1 MSTQYY
7 VVCEFLICNTD
18 LYALLNL
25 TKNLLNLSTAIQSC
39 NLYFQWNFS
48 THSLIFVGMLCFYCY
63 FVKLSHTKSQ
73 VKCKSVVMPQKLN
86 QIKTIH
92 WQISLIILTF
102 FPCIILLFS
111 NQKQLAN
118 CFKLIAGEMLDD
130 YNAPGITLHHVI
142 GPKMFCVSLTSTCFE
157 LD

>member
-1 MSTQYY
+1 MFPYLAMIIHEHMFEGWMSTQYY

-39 NLYFQWNFS
+39 KLYFQWNFS
-48 THSLIFVGMLCFYCY
+48 THSLIFVDMLCFYCY

-92 WQISLIILTF
+92 WQISLIILNQECPKNLSVCF
-102 FPCIILLFS
+102 IF
-111 NQKQLAN
+111 NQKWLQCSQNSINL
-118 CFKLIAGEMLDD
+118 
-130 YNAPGITLHHVI
+130 P
-142 GPKMFCVSLTSTCFE
+142 
-157 LD
+157 

>member
-1 MSTQYY
+1 MFPYLAMIIHEHMFEGWMSTQYY
-7 VVCEFLICNTD
+7 VVCKFLICNTD

-48 THSLIFVGMLCFYCY
+48 THSLIFVDTLCFYCY

-86 QIKTIH
+86 QIKTIQ
-92 WQISLIILTF
+92 WQISLIILNQECPKNLSVCF
-102 FPCIILLFS
+102 IF
-111 NQKQLAN
+111 NQKWLQCSQNSINL
-118 CFKLIAGEMLDD
+118 
-130 YNAPGITLHHVI
+130 P
-142 GPKMFCVSLTSTCFE
+142 
-157 LD
+157 